1 MEHGMHHAGMGYS
14 VTLFILLVII
24 PLVLLGFYLFA
35 ALRIRRTGHW
45 SAWRI
50 ASFTIGTILIV
61 AAMLPPL
68 ADWAHRDLRG
78 HMLQHLFLGM
88 FGPLGLVFGAP
99 GSLLLRSVSARV
111 GHGIMNFLRSRP
123 IRFLIH
129 PITAALLDIGGM
141 YVLYLTPFYALCMAN
156 PALFVFL
163 HVHFVLSGYLF
174 TWSVA
179 GPDPAP
185 HRPSRSLRLTV
196 IFLATAA
203 HAILGKIMYGYGYP
217 QGTSASLAEI
227 QAAAQWMY
235 YGGDIAEFLIII
247 GFFAAWFR
255 QRSTLPDA
263 LVDKSTPVNLAK

>member
-1 MEHGMHHAGMGYS
+1 MHHPEGAPS
-14 VTLFILLVII
+14 AALFILLVIT
-24 PLVLLGFYLFA
+24 PVVLLGIYLFA
-35 ALRIRRTGHW
+35 AVRIRWSGWRT
-45 SAWRI
+45 
-50 ASFTIGTILIV
+50 ASFAAGVGLIV
-61 AAMLPPL
+61 SSMLPPL
-68 ADWAHRDLRG
+68 ASWANHDLRG

-99 GSLLLRSVSARV
+99 GSLLLRSVSARTAR
-111 GHGIMNFLRSRP
+111 GIMNFLRIRP

-129 PITAALLDIGGM
+129 PVTAAFLDIGGM
-141 YVLYLTPFYALCMAN
+141 YLLYLTPFYALSMGD
-156 PALFVFL
+156 PVLFVLL

-185 HRPSRSLRLTV
+185 HRPSGNLRLIV
-196 IFLATAA
+196 LFLATAA
-203 HAILGKIMYGYGYP
+203 HAILGKLMYGYGYP
-217 QGTSASLAEI
+217 QGTQASLEEI

-235 YGGDIAEFLIII
+235 YGGDLAEFLIIV

-263 LVDKSTPVNLAK
+263 LKNY